1 MAWVLLLA
9 SAAAVA
15 GTGIITTVLILSHLE
30 NWPGMSWWVLWPR
43 RNTDSDSRRVH
54 RVPGRFSLLFA
65 PLFVGEVALRAASLW
80 PVYSAHYMA
89 VLRKEAGHRR

>member
-43 RNTDSDSRRVH
+43 
-54 RVPGRFSLLFA
+54 
-65 PLFVGEVALRAASLW
+65 AASLW

-89 VLRKEAGHRR
+89 VLRKEAGHR